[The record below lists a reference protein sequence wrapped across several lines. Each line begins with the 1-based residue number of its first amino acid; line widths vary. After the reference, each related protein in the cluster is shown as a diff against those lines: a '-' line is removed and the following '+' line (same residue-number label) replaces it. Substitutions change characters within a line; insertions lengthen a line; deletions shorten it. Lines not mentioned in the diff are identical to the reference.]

1 MYQVCSMHEYI
12 GVALFVLIYV
22 PTSAASLV
30 RARSRGYVQVR
41 APAPAKPPASKLPP
55 INFM

>member
-1 MYQVCSMHEYI
+1 MHEYI